1 METFKLKKRYSNTEK
16 LIKKIKGRSTKHQ
29 QPNEEGQ
36 PFFTDINENKKLLEQ
51 QLGTSEDIMFTK
63 FTIKLQNGEAL
74 QALLVAIDGLVDE
87 EAKRNNVL
95 KPLIEHPLQEKPNE
109 ELKQIRER
117 LSTKKAKVEH
127 NLLKAVYEV
136 LKAQALLIIDGFN
149 KGILISIEGF
159 EVRSIDEPVTEQAVR
174 GAREGFIESTGVN
187 ISLLRRRISHP
198 SLRFETMEI
207 GTFSQTGITLAYVK
221 DIVDPNLVRRVKQRL
236 DEIKVDSINSS
247 GDVEQLIEDHPYSIF
262 PTIGNTERT
271 DKAAAL
277 LMEGRVLL
285 LTDGSP
291 VSLYVPN
298 LFLESF
304 QSVEDYNSRPYY
316 SSFIRLMRFFAFI
329 ISISLPALY
338 ITALNFNKALIPSDM
353 IVPLIQARETVPF
366 PLAMEVI
373 MMILMFEVVR
383 EAGVRLPQQIGSA
396 LSIVGALILGDVSVS
411 AGLVGAPTI
420 VVVSISYIAAF
431 VITPI
436 ADVTALLRI
445 GLFAASS
452 LFGSYGLCIP
462 LLALL
467 THMVS
472 LTSLG
477 VPYMAPFS
485 PIHFQD
491 WKDGFIRLPTKLLKR
506 RPKSIPNQRPRRI
519 KSLPNTGDKQ

>member
-1 METFKLKKRYSNTEK
+1 MKRRSSNIEK
-16 LIKKIKGRSTKHQ
+16 LMKNIKRKNTQRQ
-29 QPNEEGQ
+29 QQKVSNMEWQ
-36 PFFTDINENKKLLEQ
+36 PFSTDINENEKALKQ
-51 QLGTSEDIMFTK
+51 HLGTSEDVVFNK
-63 FTIKLQNGEAL
+63 FTIYLQNGDAL
-74 QALLVAIDGLVDE
+74 NAMLVTIDGLVDV
-87 EAKRNNVL
+87 EAKRNNIL
-95 KPLIEHPLQEKPNE
+95 KPLIEHPLQGKPNDD
-109 ELKQIRER
+109 LKQLRER
-117 LSTKKAKVEH
+117 ISVKESTVED
-127 NLLKAVYEV
+127 NLLKAVYQV
-136 LKAQALLIIDGFN
+136 LKAQALLILDGFN
-149 KGILISIEGF
+149 KGLLISIEGF
-159 EVRSIDEPVTEQAVR
+159 EVRSIEEPVTEQAVR

-207 GTFSQTGITLAYVK
+207 GKYSQTGVTIAYIK
-221 DIVDPNLVRRVKQRL
+221 DIVDSELVQRVKQRL
-236 DEIKVDSINSS
+236 DEIIVDSIDSS
-247 GDVEQLIEDHPYSIF
+247 GDIEQLIEDHPYSIF
-262 PTIGNTERT
+262 PTIGNTERA

-277 LMEGRVLL
+277 LMEGRVFLL
-285 LTDGSP
+285 VDGSP
-291 VSLYVPN
+291 VSLYVPS

-304 QSVEDYNSRPYY
+304 QNVEDYNSRPYY

-383 EAGVRLPQQIGSA
+383 EAGVRLPKQIGSA

-420 VVVSISYIAAF
+420 VIVSISYISAF

-452 LFGSYGLCIP
+452 LFGSYGLCIAS
-462 LLALL
+462 LALL

-477 VPYMAPFS
+477 VPFMAPFS
-485 PIHFQD
+485 PTHFQD
-491 WKDGFIRLPTKLLKR
+491 WKDGFIRLPTKLLKQ
-506 RPKSIPNQRPRRI
+506 RPKSIPNQRSTRMR
-519 KSLPNTGDKQ
+519 SL